1 MNNLVAKQTKKL
13 TFSEKF
19 FSHTFDYS
27 IQLEGEVA
35 LLTGTNR
42 PSGQK
47 KGDDQPTIITREAA
61 ERLFLRLMPDSK
73 DTLHTL
79 REHPEALA
87 SGGNVWVIDLTKYYV
102 VTLTVQ
108 VSGYEKSV
116 LHLVQAKSPELA
128 YALAVESEAHN
139 ATYEEGAYVVEDD
152 DSFTYSLRSV
162 LEVPKNEVSVLARY
176 LS

>member
-1 MNNLVAKQTKKL
+1 MNNLVAKQAKKL

-19 FSHTFDYS
+19 FGHTFEYS
-27 IQLEGEVA
+27 IQLGEGVA

-42 PSGQK
+42 PSEQK

-61 ERLFLRLMPDSK
+61 ERLFLRLLPDSK
-73 DTLHTL
+73 GTIATL
-79 REHPEALA
+79 REQPEAA
-87 SGGNVWVIDLTKYYV
+87 ANGGNVWVVDLIKFYV

-108 VSGYEKSV
+108 MSGYEKSV
-116 LHLVQAKSPELA
+116 PHLVQAKSPELA

-139 ATYEEGAYVVEDD
+139 ATYEEGSYIVEDD

-162 LEVPKNEVSVLARY
+162 LEVPKNEVGVLAKY